1 MARQVVWTKRTTDF
15 FLDNSNATDFE
26 KQVLLTRISGM
37 TVQQQAF
44 YFSCS
49 PATVHRAVKHLK
61 QLYDRVQQEYPEELP
76 KRRSC
81 AAELYMDNN

>member
-1 MARQVVWTKRTTDF
+1 MSKQVVWTKRVTDF

-37 TVQQQAF
+37 TVQEQSF
-44 YFSCS
+44 FFCCS
-49 PATVHRAVKHLK
+49 PATVQRAVKHLK
-61 QLYDRVQQEYPEELP
+61 QLYDKVQEEYPDELP
-76 KRRSC
+76 KRKTC